1 VPRFCAS
8 FVALSIVPIAALL
21 STAAVSEHRGTTCFP
36 TSPAQNQDSPSFNGA
51 FGRPRPRNA
60 CRHYSHFCPSRGS
73 WLFSVRISQKGDP
86 RGPHS
91 QPKCVSRT
99 CRSRSVERP
108 LSSAWPTQ
116 VSMLLLLGHLGT
128 TSFGAPSC
136 RSAPVH
142 AFASPD
148 QPSRNVYAQ
157 ASTPSLFATNA
168 RHQCSPSRTRFSCLH
183 ASANDALAI
192 MTLLIF
198 AALAAFRSAK
208 CMLRPRSR
216 QVMQ

>member
-1 VPRFCAS
+1 MLTSVTIGCPHAAWLSYRAPLLRLFRC
-8 FVALSIVPIAALL
+8 FVHRSNSCPIVNGCGF
-21 STAAVSEHRGTTCFP
+21 GTP
-36 TSPAQNQDSPSFNGA
+36 GNDDVLPDLAAQNQDSPSFNGA
-51 FGRPRPRNA
+51 FGRPRLRNA

-73 WLFSVRISQKGDP
+73 WLFFVRISQKGDP

-168 RHQCSPSRTRFSCLH
+168 RHREHVSPVCTQ
-183 ASANDALAI
+183 AQ
-192 MTLLIF
+192 MTLLH
-198 AALAAFRSAK
+198 S
-208 CMLRPRSR
+208 
-216 QVMQ
+216 